1 MTDGR
6 RGRVL
11 VAVPD
16 PQAPD
21 ELLELGV
28 ALASRRERRLLALV
42 REASELAIVGEL
54 PFVNEIDRWSGAL
67 RPFDSAA
74 AARAM
79 NRALQDCERRLS
91 GLAAER
97 RVEAAME
104 VIRGR
109 LLSAALAA
117 LAVSDVL
124 LLGGPALPG
133 YARPARLVRRRIG
146 VPADDPVSFELAR
159 EIADAAGEGASSL
172 VRLSAGE
179 LLALAAGEDIGLL
192 VLSRAQ
198 ADADTGAL
206 QRYLCLPGRCVVVTG
221 D

>member
-1 MTDGR
+1 MTSER

-16 PQAPD
+16 PAAPD

-28 ALASRRERRLLALV
+28 ALASRRERQLLALV
-42 REASELAIVGEL
+42 REASELAVIGEL
-54 PFVNEIDRWSGAL
+54 PFVSEIDRWSGAA

-79 NRALQDCERRLS
+79 SRALEACERRLS
-91 GLAAER
+91 GLAAAR

-117 LAVSDVL
+117 LAASDVL
-124 LLGGPALPG
+124 VLGGTALPG
-133 YARPARLVRRRIG
+133 FARAPRPPRRRIG
-146 VPADDPVSFELAR
+146 IAAEDAAAAELAR
-159 EIADAAGEGASSL
+159 ELVQVASEPPSTL
-172 VRLSAGE
+172 VRLADGD

-192 VLSRAQ
+192 VLSRAR
-198 ADADTGAL
+198 AGTDPDAV
-206 QRYLCLPGRCVVVTG
+206 QRYLCAPGRCVVITG